1 MRWRRKEPSKG
12 EFSSTLTL
20 QGTEAQSCRGPLGA
34 VWSVHLRALPS
45 EGREVGPYTWT
56 PIRPCL
62 WAVLGN
68 TYSLALLGAV
78 HTDREHSGV

>member
-1 MRWRRKEPSKG
+1 MRWGRKEPSKG
-12 EFSSTLTL
+12 EFSSTLAL
-20 QGTEAQSCRGPLGA
+20 QANEAQSCGGPVGA
-34 VWSVHLRALPS
+34 VSSMRLRVLPS

-56 PIRPCL
+56 PIHPCL

-68 TYSLALLGAV
+68 TCSFARLGAV